1 MLPPSIVSAR
11 TVVARLPD
19 EPRLQQRWTDL
30 TIPVSI
36 SSQPEGADVSVKG
49 YSDAED
55 GWISIGRTPLAQAR
69 LPVGTTRIRVSKE
82 GYAPFDGTVL
92 GVAMTFALDPVATV
106 PEGMIHMPGG
116 TTSIEGVSG
125 TFSDF
130 WMDRFEISNKQFKA
144 FVDAGGYKSRE
155 YWKEPFVEDGRPVH
169 MGDSAGAVSRCDGAP
184 RSLHVGARH
193 VSPGAG
199 RPPGVGRQL
208 V

>member
-1 MLPPSIVSAR
+1 MAVAIVGGGLWWWRSGRDERDARRRLPAILALAERGDAAAFYRDAR

-116 TTSIEGVSG
+116 TTSIEG
-125 TFSDF
+125 
-130 WMDRFEISNKQFKA
+130 
-144 FVDAGGYKSRE
+144 RE
-155 YWKEPFVEDGRPVH
+155 RNLQRLLDGSV
-169 MGDSAGAVSRCDGAP
+169 
-184 RSLHVGARH
+184 
-193 VSPGAG
+193 
-199 RPPGVGRQL
+199 
-208 V
+208 